1 MHIGYYLTFIS
12 LKKIL
17 FLKKKNK
24 NLQLSLFS
32 LVNEYHT
39 APTKHLVNFTDLNWI
54 LRLEIFLHKDG
65 QLRATHVILE
75 YRPSTKHF

>member
-17 FLKKKNK
+17 FLKKKK

-32 LVNEYHT
+32 LVDEYHT

-75 YRPSTKHF
+75 YKPSTKHF